1 MMFFLLFA
9 NVNLYA
15 IDLDLTWKLTIT
27 ARGNGSASYN
37 GTSIR
42 DSAKDFSV
50 ADGTHVTINFT
61 PDAGYRIKC
70 LKVNYEDC
78 TSEISDNQYSFRIS
92 ILNDVYVEF
101 EAINPKSYTLSI
113 SATGHGLAD
122 YDGTATMGETNTFSV
137 NEGTPVTITFVPL
150 TGSRIKS
157 VKVNSSD
164 VTSKLLYDKYT
175 VTINADTS
183 IEVEFEAI
191 PQTTYTLSI
200 KASGSGSAFY
210 GYESIR
216 ETTKS
221 FSVNKGTK
229 ATITFSPDAG
239 YRIKSLKVNGS
250 AKTASSSYDVTVNAD
265 TSIEVEFEAI
275 PATTCTLSI
284 KATGNGSASYSGTTI
299 KGTTKSF
306 TVNEGTKAT
315 ITFTPDAGYRIKS
328 LKVNGSAKTA
338 SSSYAVTV
346 NADTS
351 VEVEFEAIPENPP
364 ATTTYTLSIKATGN
378 GSASYSGTTIKGTTK
393 SFTVNEGTKAM
404 ITFSPDAGYR
414 IKSLKVNGSSKT
426 ASTSYEVT
434 VNADTSVEV
443 EFEAIPVTTY
453 TLSIKATGNGSA
465 SYNSETIRNN
475 SMSFKVN
482 EGATA
487 VVSFTPD
494 NGNRIKTVKVNDNDV
509 TSNLSNNSYTFID
522 INANY
527 SVEAIFEE
535 IVNAIVDNGITY
547 QVASM
552 DNRTIRV
559 TDVCTG
565 LYMNVPEKVNY
576 QNQDWLVTGID
587 DDAFNSNEN
596 LAAIIWN
603 PMVSFTGR
611 VKNPNLLLYIKD
623 QKYAPSNIKN
633 VIVNNYASS
642 ITLTDAKSGNNFYC
656 PISFT
661 AENIA
666 YSHRYRMKTGIG
678 ESRGWE
684 TIALPFDV
692 QKITLSGKG
701 EIVPFANWKEGDA
714 TKPFWLYQ
722 LSSNGFVESAGIKA
736 NTPYIISLPNNDKY
750 VTTYCL
756 SGEVTFSAENVE
768 VKQSDNVQTATY
780 SDRTFVPN
788 YTIKENNDGYFALNV
803 NNEYEV
809 YQGGENEGSRF
820 IRNLR
825 QIHPFEAYMTSSA
838 NTRSIVIFDGM
849 DTTTSLKGIKEIT
862 GEQVVRVY
870 DLSGKLLRIGSSLD
884 SVREEL
890 PAGIYIV
897 NNRKIVIK

>member
-15 IDLDLTWKLTIT
+15 IDWDWDLTIT
-27 ARGNGSASYN
+27 AKGNGSASYN

-42 DSAKDFSV
+42 NDNRRFLV
-50 ADGTHVTINFT
+50 ADGTRVTIKFT

-70 LKVNYEDC
+70 LKVNEVDC
-78 TSEISDNQYSFRIS
+78 TSRISDNQYSFLIS

-101 EAINPKSYTLSI
+101 EAINPKSYMLSI
-113 SATGHGLAD
+113 TAIG
-122 YDGTATMGETNTFSV
+122 YGTANYEGTVTMNDTKTFTV
-137 NEGTPVTITFVPL
+137 NEGTSATITFLPL
-150 TGSRIKS
+150 TGYRIKS

-164 VTSKLLYDKYT
+164 VTSKLLNDKYT

-183 IEVEFEAI
+183 VEVEFEAI
-191 PQTTYTLSI
+191 PRATYTLSI

-221 FSVNKGTK
+221 FSVNEGTK
-229 ATITFSPDAG
+229 ISVLFSPDSG
-239 YRIKSLKVNGS
+239 YRIKNLKVNGS

-509 TSNLSNNSYTFID
+509 TSNLSNNSYTCID

-656 PISFT
+656 PIAFT

-692 QKITLSGKG
+692 QKITLSSKG

-756 SGEVTFSAENVE
+756 SGEVIFSAENVE